1 MSVYHGVT
9 IVRLLPFNYCVARG
23 AKIMATVIQDALRAA
38 EQVTEQVAEGVA
50 KRVAGD
56 SEDLYS
62 TDGYTSDEDDYE
74 YDSLAELSAQQQW
87 EQSVDQIERL
97 FSQVVFPLIGKA
109 LGRKFSHLV
118 WGRVA
123 TWWWGYY

>member
-1 MSVYHGVT
+1 M
-9 IVRLLPFNYCVARG
+9 
-23 AKIMATVIQDALRAA
+23 A
-38 EQVTEQVAEGVA
+38 EQVVRGA
-50 KRVAGD
+50 D
-56 SEDLYS
+56 DLYS
-62 TDGYTSDEDDYE
+62 TEEYTSDDEDYE

-87 EQSVDQIERL
+87 EQSVDQITKL

-123 TWWWGYY
+123 TWWWGYYY